1 MKAHPLHSLRKLR
14 LFRLLSRWFDPM
26 LPRRLPALAHP
37 IYLRLFSHG
46 SQILNAPEREA
57 EIRKTFETVLHTLT
71 SEGKKAFWDV
81 GANIGWFSWC
91 CATARPDFEI
101 VSFEPDTKN
110 LQCLR
115 RSTQRWGLPHHTI
128 VPCAVAECS
137 GRATFFVDDI
147 AGATGS
153 LEKSQSF
160 NFHHYGH
167 HAPQIEVETV
177 SLDDFLARNETPPSL
192 VKIDVEGAELRIL
205 RGAAG
210 MLREHRP
217 ILFYESFN
225 HRAEILALLKDYDY
239 LVFES
244 DRSRAI
250 VPETT
255 NFIALPDNC
264 APALISA
271 LRTLGYP
278 IPSPRG

>member
-14 LFRLLSRWFDPM
+14 LFRVLSRRFDPM

-37 IYLRLFSHG
+37 IYLRLLSHG
-46 SQILNAPEREA
+46 SQVFHAPEREA
-57 EIRKTFETVLHTLT
+57 AIRQTFETVLQALP
-71 SEGKKAFWDV
+71 GDGGQAFWDV
-81 GANIGWFSWC
+81 GANIGWFSWR
-91 CATARPDFEI
+91 CATVRPDFEI
-101 VSFEPDTKN
+101 VSFEPDAKN

-115 RSTQRWGLPHHTI
+115 RTTQRWQLARHTI

-137 GRATFFVDDI
+137 GRAAFFVDDI

-167 HAPQIEVETV
+167 RAPEIEVETV
-177 SLDDFLARNETPPSL
+177 SLDDFLARGQTPPSL
-192 VKIDVEGAELRIL
+192 MKIDVEGAELRIL
-205 RGAAG
+205 QGGAG
-210 MLREHRP
+210 VLRDHRP

-225 HRAEILALLKDYDY
+225 HRAEIMALLKGYGY

-244 DRSRAI
+244 DRYQAI

-255 NFIALPDNC
+255 NFIALPPDC
-264 APALISA
+264 APPVMSA
-271 LRTLGYP
+271 LGALGYP
-278 IPSPRG
+278 IPSRRG